1 VQRRTVI
8 LVLLLLGV
16 KSVARGWT
24 DGAKTLESKAKQYL
38 ACRTARDRLLFCIAA
53 IDDGTIDIHV
63 NIDDLK
69 LLFGEDFADL
79 GPLGMEGTNG
89 SAIVAFEKFPKLP
102 NPATSDE
109 ASRLPKGWYL
119 YVEYDRSR
127 RIRKYWLSDMHKGL
141 PKRDQ

>member
-1 VQRRTVI
+1 MQRRTVI
-8 LVLLLLGV
+8 VALLLLGA
-16 KSVARGWT
+16 KSIAQKWI
-24 DGAKTLESKAKQYL
+24 DGAKTMQSRAKQYL

-53 IDDGTIDIHV
+53 IDDGSIDIRV
-63 NIDDLK
+63 NIDDLR

-79 GPLGMEGTNG
+79 GPLGTEGTNG
-89 SAIVAFEKFPKLP
+89 AAIVTFEQLPKLP
-102 NPATSDE
+102 ATSED

-119 YVEYDRSR
+119 YVEYDGSR